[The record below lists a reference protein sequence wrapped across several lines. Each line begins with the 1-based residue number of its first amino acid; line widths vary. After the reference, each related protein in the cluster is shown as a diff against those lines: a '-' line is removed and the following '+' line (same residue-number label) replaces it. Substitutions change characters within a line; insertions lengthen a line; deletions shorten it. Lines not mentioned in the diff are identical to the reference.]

1 MERRKCLPARK
12 LGEPQ
17 HCIHYTQVRALTA
30 GPSVPSLLPSLTRHV
45 GINHRRRNIMSQ
57 AVAGR
62 LLGESCL
69 DHGCAHGPPHGRLVE
84 MVLAQL
90 EWDRES

>member
-1 MERRKCLPARK
+1 M
-12 LGEPQ
+12 
-17 HCIHYTQVRALTA
+17 
-30 GPSVPSLLPSLTRHV
+30 
-45 GINHRRRNIMSQ
+45 NHRRRNIMSQ